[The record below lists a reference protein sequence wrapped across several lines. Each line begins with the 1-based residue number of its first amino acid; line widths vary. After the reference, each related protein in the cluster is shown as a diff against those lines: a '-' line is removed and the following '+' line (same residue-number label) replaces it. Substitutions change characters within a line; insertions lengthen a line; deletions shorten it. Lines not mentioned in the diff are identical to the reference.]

1 MVTEK
6 ASQYCCFHQR
16 DGRFLTVDDKR
27 NSEVCGNNK
36 KRNIIDGENKTENDK
51 RTGSIGGWLKVALYS
66 VVQPDRPLRKKMKQ
80 KQTTQKET
88 RS

>member
-6 ASQYCCFHQR
+6 ASQYCCFYQR
-16 DGRFLTVDDKR
+16 DGRFLIVDDKR

-36 KRNIIDGENKTENDK
+36 KTKYYRRVRTRRKKG
-51 RTGSIGGWLKVALYS
+51 TGSIGGWLNVALYS